1 MSAAGHYE
9 KIPPI
14 QEKSVARFGMELY
27 GSAPCRKFSRCRSG
41 SSFVVRSL
49 PMVQLC
55 FLSSTAIFCLSLSR
69 TNVAA
74 LNGGLGGTET
84 QTDVLVPSS
93 ASLSRSSRLGLD
105 LGVLEDVR
113 LLLVS
118 TLRLDGK
125 LGRHFCDCRWS
136 MVAKVVRWPSWW
148 LT

>member
-1 MSAAGHYE
+1 MVLRRVANFRDADPAQVSWFDPFPWCNCVFC
-9 KIPPI
+9 PPL
-14 QEKSVARFGMELY
+14 QFSV
-27 GSAPCRKFSRCRSG
+27 
-41 SSFVVRSL
+41 
-49 PMVQLC
+49 
-55 FLSSTAIFCLSLSR
+55 SLSR